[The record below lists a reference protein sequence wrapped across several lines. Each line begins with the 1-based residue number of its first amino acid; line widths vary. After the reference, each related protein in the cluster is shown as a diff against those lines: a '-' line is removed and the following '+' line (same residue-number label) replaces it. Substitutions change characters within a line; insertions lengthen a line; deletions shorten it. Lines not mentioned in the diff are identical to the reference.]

1 MNHTIAAIASGVGS
15 LLLFS
20 ACGGASE
27 SSTPT
32 VVDDAAVTVRALEG
46 IQWDSRS
53 YTATAGTV
61 RIVLENESSLPHN
74 LVVVDEQNTQLPPT
88 LDAPSRNDTDEGSF
102 SLQAGT
108 YTVLCRIPGH
118 ANMNAQL
125 DVD

>member
-1 MNHTIAAIASGVGS
+1 MNHTVAVVASGIGS
-15 LLLFS
+15 LLLLS

-27 SSTPT
+27 SSSLT

-53 YTATAGTV
+53 YAAPAGTV

-74 LVVVDEQNTQLPPT
+74 LVVVDEQNTQLPPV
-88 LDAPSRNDTDEGSF
+88 LDAPSRNDTDEDSF

-108 YTVLCRIPGH
+108 YTLLCRIPGH
-118 ANMNAQL
+118 ANMNARL
-125 DVD
+125 DVE